1 MQGWKEEF
9 PDIMQREKVY
19 DLKID
24 PLIDEFEKFLESKW
38 NGLPYRRQYD
48 MTLDELYQMVTG
60 LDYAEHNA

>member
-1 MQGWKEEF
+1 MHGFE
-9 PDIMQREKVY
+9 
-19 DLKID
+19 KID

-60 LDYAEHNA
+60 SDYAEHNA